1 MKVLRKNLVLEGQDL
16 PYVMLEREIMIQSRS
31 NPFIIQLMYAFQDAQ
46 RLYFVMEVAKG
57 GNFYRLLIK
66 QAPKPFPYERIVF
79 HSGEI
84 ACALAFLH
92 SKRIVRSFFLFYLQ
106 NQIYRLFFHRHIV
119 TSNRKTFLYLT
130 TVILNSVIS
139 VYVGKISIN
148 IHVQRHSVA
157 RKNILPMKST
167 NIANT
172 TKMSI
177 GGH

>member
-92 SKRIVRSFFLFYLQ
+92 SKRIVRSFFLFFLLI
-106 NQIYRLFFHRHIV
+106 QIYRLFFHRHIV

>member
-1 MKVLRKNLVLEGQDL
+1 MQQIIVVFPRRKILVIELGL
-16 PYVMLEREIMIQSRS
+16 SRSIQSKLLCNESSPKESGFRRS
-31 NPFIIQLMYAFQDAQ
+31 RFALCYARTRNHD
-46 RLYFVMEVAKG
+46 
-57 GNFYRLLIK
+57 
-66 QAPKPFPYERIVF
+66 
-79 HSGEI
+79 
-84 ACALAFLH
+84 
-92 SKRIVRSFFLFYLQ
+92 SKSIVRSFFLFYLQ

-139 VYVGKISIN
+139 VYVEKISIN